1 MKSTLRK
8 YFIMFFRIF
17 FFFFF
22 YIWEV
27 IVANLKIAYEI
38 ITPRHNMRPGV
49 VAIPLDSPSDLAI
62 ITLTNIITMT
72 PGTLSLDVSMD
83 RKVLYIHAIHIWD
96 VESFRKEIIEGI
108 MKKTMEIFE

>member
-1 MKSTLRK
+1 MKSTVCK
-8 YFIMFFRIF
+8 YFTRFYRMLG
-17 FFFFF
+17 FFFF

-38 ITPRHNMRPGV
+38 LTPRHNMRPGV

-83 RKVLYIHAIHIWD
+83 RKVLYIHAIHIRD
-96 VESFRKEIIEGI
+96 MKSFRKEIREGI
-108 MKKTMEIFE
+108 MKRTMEIFE

>member
-1 MKSTLRK
+1 MKSTVYK
-8 YFIMFFRIF
+8 YFIRFYRILG
-17 FFFFF
+17 FFFF
-22 YIWEV
+22 YIVEV

-38 ITPRHNMRPGV
+38 VTPRHHMRPGV

-83 RKVLYIHAIHIWD
+83 RKVLYIHSMYIRD
-96 VESFRKEIIEGI
+96 LESFRSEIREGI
-108 MKKTMEIFE
+108 IKRTMEMFE